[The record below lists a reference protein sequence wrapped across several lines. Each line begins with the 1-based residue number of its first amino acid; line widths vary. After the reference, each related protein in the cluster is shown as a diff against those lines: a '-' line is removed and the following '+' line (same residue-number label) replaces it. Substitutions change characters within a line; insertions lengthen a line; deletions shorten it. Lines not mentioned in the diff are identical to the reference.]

1 MHLDPTLVRFVI
13 TGTFAF
19 LIGLEVKTYREQYH
33 AKDNRDFFGT
43 TRTMTFMGILG
54 FILYQIDPVHLVA
67 YAIGMIGFTALYLL
81 FYLQK
86 LKKGKSSILLYLVTL
101 VIYSFGPFTQ
111 LYPLW
116 MTALLFVMT
125 VFILNA
131 KRAIQNFTA
140 QINAQ
145 EFETL
150 GKMILLSGVIL
161 PLLPDNKVISYIPL
175 SPFKIWLA
183 VVIISAIS
191 YGGYLVQ
198 KYLFKNRGYF
208 VTGIIGGLYSS
219 TATTV
224 VLARKIKNVGA
235 SPIIDAGIISATSM
249 MYLRLI
255 VVSAVFNLSIAKDIF
270 PAFVCFALLGLII
283 SLYLMGLKEPVVKG
297 VEFVDK
303 NPLELGTALLF
314 AGLFVAM
321 MMLTSYI
328 TAHYGDTGLRVL
340 SFITGLTDIDPFILS
355 LLTGKYSVTQHE
367 IISAILIAAGSNNVL
382 KATYAFWFG
391 GGKSAFR
398 SALVV
403 FLLGIGTIAWALF
416 APYRWM

>member
-1 MHLDPTLVRFVI
+1 MHLDTMLVHFVI
-13 TGTFAF
+13 TVTFAF

-33 AKDNRDFFGT
+33 PKDNRDFFGS

-54 FILYQIDPVHLVA
+54 FVLYKIDPVHLTV
-67 YAIGMIGFTALYLL
+67 YITGLLGFTALYLL

-86 LKKGKSSILLYLVTL
+86 LKADRSSILLYLVTL

-116 MTALLFVMT
+116 MTALLFVLV
-125 VFILNA
+125 VFVLNA

-140 QINAQ
+140 QINAE

-161 PLLPDNKVISYIPL
+161 PLLPDEKVISYIPL

-191 YGGYLVQ
+191 YGGYLAQ
-198 KYLFKNRGYF
+198 KYLFKHRGYF
-208 VTGIIGGLYSS
+208 ITGVVGELYSS

-224 VLARKIKNVGA
+224 VLARKIRETG
-235 SPIIDAGIISATSM
+235 SSSIIDAGIISATSM

-255 VVSAVFNLSIAKDIF
+255 VVAAVFNLGIAKSIL
-270 PAFVCFALLGLII
+270 PAFICFALLGLIV
-283 SLYLMGLKEPVVKG
+283 SLYLMGLKEPVAKG
-297 VEFVDK
+297 VAFVDE

-314 AGLFVAM
+314 AGLFVLM

-328 TAHYGDTGLRVL
+328 TAHYGNTGLRVL
-340 SFITGLTDIDPFILS
+340 SFVTGLTDIDPFILS
-355 LLTGKYSVTQHE
+355 LLTGKYSVTHTE
-367 IISAILIAAGSNNVL
+367 IVAAIMIAAGSNNIL
-382 KATYAFWFG
+382 KAAYALWFG
-391 GGKSAFR
+391 GGKKAIR
-398 SALVV
+398 SAVVV
-403 FLLGIGTIAWALF
+403 FVLGVGTIGWALF
-416 APYRWM
+416 APQGWM

>member
-1 MHLDPTLVRFVI
+1 MHLNPILVHFII
-13 TGTFAF
+13 TVTFAF

-54 FILYQIDPVHLVA
+54 FILYKIDSVHLLV
-67 YAIGMIGFTALYLL
+67 YVMGLIGFTALYLL

-86 LKKGKSSILLYLVTL
+86 LKEGKSSILLYLVTL
-101 VIYSFGPFTQ
+101 VIYSFGPFTER
-111 LYPLW
+111 YPLW
-116 MTALLFVMT
+116 MTALLFVMV
-125 VFILNA
+125 VFVLNA
-131 KRAIQNFTA
+131 KRAIQNFTT
-140 QINAQ
+140 QINAK

-150 GKMILLSGVIL
+150 GKMVLLSGVIL
-161 PLLPDNKVISYIPL
+161 PLLPDEKVISYIPL

-208 VTGIIGGLYSS
+208 VTGVIGGLYSS

-224 VLARKIKNVGA
+224 VLARKIKDVGD

-255 VVSAVFNLSIAKDIF
+255 VIAAVFNLSIAKDIL

-283 SLYLMGLKEPVVKG
+283 SLYLMGLKEPVAKG

-314 AGLFVAM
+314 AGLFVVM

-328 TAHYGDTGLRVL
+328 TNHYGNTGLRVL

-355 LLTGKYSVTQHE
+355 LLTGKYTLPQHE
-367 IISAILIAAGSNNVL
+367 IISAIMIAAGSNNIL
-382 KATYAFWFG
+382 KAAYALWFG
-391 GGKSAFR
+391 GRREAVR
-398 SALVV
+398 SAMVV
-403 FLLGIGTIAWALF
+403 LFLGIGTIAWALF
-416 APYRWM
+416 GI